1 MCDKDQLRQ
10 TTRQLQL
17 DYQQEKDRLTD
28 YYTSKC
34 QKEKQQTSQ
43 QLLQKFTLDLAEA
56 RESSIKQYR
65 LERELYEHQLQL
77 RCHKEK
83 EDIRKDLTL
92 KYHQEVENVRIELS
106 REKERDLREL
116 KNELLQ
122 NFYHYEQQI
131 PSPISLIS
139 DVATDEKNDSAPSLS
154 SQTLTF
160 QEWKG
165 KLFENEISDLT
176 NAIRSQYAIEKQLL
190 LTEQQSTPSLP
201 NSLIPQHTNIWLEG
215 NALIIGII
223 SAIVRLFIYPRFVLT
238 MYRSYLLYGSGF
250 LQDRLKQKILM
261 CHRLDLCRSLAR
273 SVMMQVRLETHKYS
287 IISLIC
293 SV

>member
-1 MCDKDQLRQ
+1 MIVSSDFHLPFVSHLPGNMCDKNQLQQ

-43 QLLQKFTLDLAEA
+43 KLLQKFTLDLAEA

-77 RCHKEK
+77 RCHREK

-92 KYHQEVENVRIELS
+92 KYHQEVENVRSELS

-116 KNELLQ
+116 KHELLQ

-154 SQTLTF
+154 SHTLSF

-176 NAIRSQYAIEKQLL
+176 NAIRSQYAIEKQQL
-190 LTEQQSTPSLP
+190 LTEQQSIPSFP
-201 NSLIPQHTNIWLEG
+201 DSLIPQHTNIWLEG
-215 NALIIGII
+215 NALIIGIL
-223 SAIVRLFIYPRFVLT
+223 SAIVRLHIRKLIFVLT
-238 MYRSYLLYGSGF
+238 VF
-250 LQDRLKQKILM
+250 IL
-261 CHRLDLCRSLAR
+261 
-273 SVMMQVRLETHKYS
+273 
-287 IISLIC
+287 
-293 SV
+293 